1 MRKIFY
7 IIGKSSTGK
16 NMIYEALMDRDDL
29 GLMPLVPW
37 TTRPMRSGEQDG
49 VEYHFTDAAGLAR
62 LEDEGRVIEKRIY
75 HTVQGEWT
83 YFTVDEPGVRSA
95 DGDLLG
101 IGTLESYVK
110 IREFYGPEKVIPIY
124 IETGDRQRLER
135 AMKREGK
142 QEKPDYEEMCRR
154 FLADQKDFSE
164 ERLAQAG
171 ITRRFNNDE
180 DRSICIGEAAS
191 FILLYRDRDL

>member
-16 NMIYEALMDRDDL
+16 NMIYEALMDREDL